1 LGNIKNY
8 LKYIISLLVAGALLW
23 YVFKDF
29 DLSTFVAKLRE
40 VDYRWVAL
48 AILIFIVSHTLRA
61 FRWNTM
67 LHPLGYRHLTT
78 FRTLLAVMVGYFANL
93 IIPRMGEVSRCGILK
108 KTDNIPITT
117 SLGTVVAERVVDLIC
132 LFFALVLLLVFEF
145 ELLNEFIFSF
155 LGDKFTALQ
164 ENAGVLYILVGLGAA
179 FLLLVFFLRK
189 QIKRAVQHH
198 TLWHKLRNLSKELLK
213 GITSIGRIENKAG
226 FWLSTLF
233 MWVGYYMMSYVVFF
247 ALPETS
253 ALGLGAGLA
262 VLVMGSLGMAAP
274 VQGGFGTFHA
284 LVSGVLLLYGVAEQ
298 EGVLFATLIHS
309 MQTVSFIIF
318 GGISF
323 FIASVLS
330 TKKKVNT
337 TAEQKYNA

>member
-1 LGNIKNY
+1 M
-8 LKYIISLLVAGALLW
+8 ISLLIAAGLLW

-29 DLSTFVAKLRE
+29 DLTTLFNKLRE

-48 AILIFIVSHTLRA
+48 AIVVFLMSHTLRA
-61 FRWNTM
+61 YRWNIM
-67 LHPLGYRHLTT
+67 LYPLGFRHLTT

-93 IIPRMGEVSRCGILK
+93 IIPRMGEVSRCGMLK
-108 KTDNIPITT
+108 KTDDIPITT
-117 SLGTVVAERVVDLIC
+117 SLGTVVAERLVDLFC
-132 LFFALVLLLVFEF
+132 LFTAMLLLFILEF
-145 ELLNEFIFSF
+145 GRLNEFILSF
-155 LGDKFTALQ
+155 LGEKLSAIQ
-164 ENAGVLYILVGLGAA
+164 QNVGVIYILIGVAVVLI
-179 FLLLVFFLRK
+179 LLFFMLRNV
-189 QIKRAVQHH
+189 IKKSLAQNK
-198 TLWHKLRNLSKELLK
+198 LMIKLRNLGREVLK
-213 GITSIGRIENKAG
+213 GLTSISRIENKAG
-226 FWLSTLF
+226 FWVSTLAI
-233 MWVGYYMMSYVVFF
+233 WLCYYMMSYVVFF

-253 ALGLGAGLA
+253 SLGWRAGLA

-309 MQTVSFIIF
+309 MQTISFIIF

-330 TKKKVNT
+330 TKKREKNPQP
-337 TAEQKYNA
+337 QKFNA